1 MEKENPVIVLA
12 LSEKNDK
19 GKEMLTDY
27 FLNHIGEIC
36 SEDEISMMIERL
48 YDGEVVSDGK
58 DKYILTFTS
67 LDINSWI
74 E

>member
-1 MEKENPVIVLA
+1 MKENPVIVLA

-36 SEDEISMMIERL
+36 SEDEINLMIERL
-48 YDGEVVSDGK
+48 YNGDIVSDGK
-58 DKYILTFTS
+58 DTYTLTFAS
-67 LDINSWI
+67 LYINTWI